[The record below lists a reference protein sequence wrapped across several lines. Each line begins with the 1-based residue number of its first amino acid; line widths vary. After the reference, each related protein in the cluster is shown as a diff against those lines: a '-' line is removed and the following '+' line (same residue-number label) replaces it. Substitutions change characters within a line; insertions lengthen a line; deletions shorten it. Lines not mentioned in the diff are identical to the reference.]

1 MSAALDLP
9 ASRPTCR
16 AASAP
21 RRVVAS
27 PPSGAFGIVAWPH
40 LTRRQREV
48 FARPRTMGTLLDLV
62 RERPRGA
69 CVVCWRDMGN
79 TLAGADELS
88 CGRKDNPDATT
99 TYCSG
104 FASACREQGR
114 RQAEVAKAS
123 AIAELEAGHV

>member
-1 MSAALDLP
+1 LSAAFDLVHTRP
-9 ASRPTCR
+9 APRV
-16 AASAP
+16 AKAP
-21 RRVVAS
+21 RRVAAS
-27 PPSGAFGIVAWPH
+27 PPPGAFGIVAWAH
-40 LTRRQREV
+40 LTPRQREV
-48 FARPRTMGTLLDLV
+48 FARPRTLMTLVDLV

-88 CGRKDNPDATT
+88 CARKDNPDATT

-123 AIAELEAGHV
+123 TIAELEAGHV

>member
-1 MSAALDLP
+1 MSAALYLP
-9 ASRPTCR
+9 APRPARR
-16 AASAP
+16 AAPAP
-21 RRVVAS
+21 RRVVSS
-27 PPSGAFGIVAWPH
+27 PPSGAFGAVAWSH
-40 LTRRQREV
+40 LTPRQREV
-48 FARPRTMGTLLDLV
+48 FAQPRTLMTLVDLV

-123 AIAELEAGHV
+123 TIAELEAGHV